1 MSGFVKEVEV
11 SGDHIMLVIWS
22 VSGCQESH
30 HHDIGRKCPR
40 HHNQDQSYGDVSLL
54 ITFRNGYMPLH
65 GITSAISTGNATAQ
79 LGVRGS
85 QDQGGVDEG
94 KDDGGGLHCVV
105 DNC

>member
-1 MSGFVKEVEV
+1 MS
-11 SGDHIMLVIWS
+11 VIWR

-54 ITFRNGYMPLH
+54 ITFSNGYMPLQ

-79 LGVRGS
+79 LRGRSS
-85 QDQGGVDEG
+85 QRQGGVDEG
-94 KDDGGGLHCVV
+94 KDDGGGLHCV
-105 DNC
+105 DENCWQ